1 MIWPTVAV
9 VIYTVCAI
17 AGRAYLLT
25 TFLNF
30 LSLIGYWT
38 IIWITLTIEEEFIF
52 RRKSGYDWSAW
63 NERKLLTIGIAALS
77 AFLVGWVGAILC
89 MDQTYFAR
97 PIAELVGGYGADVS
111 FDCLRQ
117 ERRKSKYADF
127 LVDWTSDCSG
137 LGGDFVSTIKI
148 SRAEKI

>member
-1 MIWPTVAV
+1 MIWSTVAV

-25 TFLNF
+25 IFLDF

-52 RRKSGYDWSAW
+52 RRKSGYDWAAW
-63 NERKLLTIGIAALS
+63 NERKLLPIGIAALS

-89 MDQTYFAR
+89 MDQTYFVG
-97 PIAELVGGYGADVS
+97 PIARLVGDYGADVS
-111 FDCLRQ
+111 FECLRQ
-117 ERRKSKYADF
+117 KK
-127 LVDWTSDCSG
+127 
-137 LGGDFVSTIKI
+137 KQ
-148 SRAEKI
+148 